1 MSRRRSPPDGGSA
14 PISRTCQGNNVTVEG
29 TGSQIV
35 LSGNCNTLTVNGQGN
50 QVDVEAVQAIV
61 VNSDGNEIVYGGS
74 PTIEDNGLGNII
86 TPR

>member
-1 MSRRRSPPDGGSA
+1 M
-14 PISRTCQGNNVTVEG
+14 TVEG
-29 TGSQIV
+29 TGSQVV
-35 LSGNCNTLTVNGQGN
+35 LSGNCNTLAVNGQGN
-50 QVDVEAVQAIV
+50 QVDVEAVQTIV